1 MTFDVNKRINV
12 FSKLSSSSRTKNR
25 IRENGTSF
33 VVKDF
38 KENSPLFDGRS
49 AILLLSEKTQWF
61 GWLPVDELD
70 IH

>member
-1 MTFDVNKRINV
+1 MSFEINKTINA
-12 FSKLSSSSRTKNR
+12 FSRLNSSSRTKNR
-25 IRENGTSF
+25 IRENGTRF

-38 KENSPLFDGRS
+38 QENSPLFGGRS

-61 GWLPVDELD
+61 GWLPVDELN